1 MKFSV
6 FTAST
11 PDWTPEQAIT
21 ELAAQGWDGIE
32 WRVVDQPE
40 SPDGRPGF
48 WAGNLATVPLTG
60 LEDSV
65 GRLRAAGE
73 AVGLSVSGV
82 GGYAACHEHDAV
94 ERLLAATRDWGATQ
108 VRIVVPALGTA
119 EWGGQPASG
128 CRYPDLF
135 DEARRDFRWV
145 AERAADHGVKALVE
159 LHHRTLT
166 SSASAALRLLDG
178 LDPEH
183 VGVIHDLGNLQ
194 IEGYEDH
201 LAAFEMLGPYLAHVH
216 VKNGAWFR
224 DPVVNGD
231 PFATAAWHHEWT
243 PLNEGMHSVAEYFST
258 LKRHGYD
265 GWVTVEDFS
274 TSLPLRER
282 TAFNLSYLQ
291 RSWEA
296 AA

>member
-11 PDWTPEQAIT
+11 PDWTPEQAVT
-21 ELAAQGWDGIE
+21 ELAQQGWDGIE

-48 WAGNLATVPLTG
+48 WAGNLATVALTG
-60 LEDSV
+60 LEEAV
-65 GRLRAAGE
+65 PRLRAAGE
-73 AVGLSVSGV
+73 AAGLEVSGI
-82 GGYAACHEHDAV
+82 GGYAPSHERDDV
-94 ERLLAATRDWGATQ
+94 ERLLAATRDWGAAQ
-108 VRIVVPALGTA
+108 VRIVVPPLGTA
-119 EWGGQPASG
+119 EWGGQPPSG
-128 CRYPDLF
+128 RAYPDLF
-135 DEARRDFRWV
+135 AEARRDFRWI
-145 AERAADHGVKALVE
+145 AERAAVHGVKALVE
-159 LHHRTLT
+159 LHHRTVV

-178 LDPEH
+178 LDPAH

-194 IEGYEDH
+194 IEGHEDH
-201 LAAFEMLGPYLAHVH
+201 LAAFEMLGPYLAHIH

-224 DPVVNGD
+224 DPVEGGD
-231 PFATAAWHHEWT
+231 PSATAGWHHEWT
-243 PLNEGMHSVAEYFST
+243 PLNEGMHSVPEYFST

-274 TSLPLRER
+274 TALPLRER

-291 RSWEA
+291 RSREA